1 LVDWV
6 AVRLRSLPNEESQP
20 PGALLIGLDVMSW
33 RQRSNQQPPPS
44 PSGAPLSG
52 WVALSHHSLSDE
64 QPRYGHGV
72 SLIQG

>member
-1 LVDWV
+1 
-6 AVRLRSLPNEESQP
+6 
-20 PGALLIGLDVMSW
+20 
-33 RQRSNQQPPPS
+33 
-44 PSGAPLSG
+44 LSG